1 MGEAGTLVLQPI
13 GWVVQGRA
21 WSEQASTD
29 PATQGAGNHPQE
41 GWAEIEIDA
50 DWAEALDGI
59 EGFSHIWVVWWL
71 DRFEAPP
78 TSHRVHPEG
87 RPEMPLVGLF
97 ATRSPRR
104 PCPIAITAVRLLA
117 PAGRLL
123 TGGARLRVEGLD
135 ACEGT
140 PILDIKPYL
149 RRGDLIPEA
158 TAASWLEDLWRIHDE
173 ERKA

>member
-1 MGEAGTLVLQPI
+1 MGEAEGLALQPI
-13 GWVVQGRA
+13 GRVVRGRS
-21 WSEQASTD
+21 WSEQASTEPTRRGSD
-29 PATQGAGNHPQE
+29 KPHQA

-50 DWAEALDGI
+50 DWEEALDGI

-78 TSHRVHPEG
+78 TSHKVHPEG

-97 ATRSPRR
+97 ATRSPHR
-104 PCPIAITAVRLLA
+104 PCPIGITAVRLLA
-117 PAGRLL
+117 HQGPKLQ
-123 TGGARLRVEGLD
+123 VEGLD
-135 ACEGT
+135 AYEGT

-158 TAASWLEDLWRIHDE
+158 TAPSWLDALWRIHDE

>member
-1 MGEAGTLVLQPI
+1 MGEAEVLVLHPI
-13 GWVVQGRA
+13 GQVSRGRP
-21 WSEQASTD
+21 WPEQASAE
-29 PATQGAGNHPQE
+29 PVVRGQKASGEPR
-41 GWAEIEIDA
+41 WAEIEFDT

-71 DRFEAPP
+71 HRSESSSL
-78 TSHRVHPEG
+78 SHKVHPEG

-117 PAGRLL
+117 RE
-123 TGGARLRVEGLD
+123 GARLRVEGLD

-140 PILDIKPYL
+140 PIFDIKPYL

-158 TAASWLEDLWRIHDE
+158 TVPDWLERLWQIHDE
-173 ERKA
+173 ERGA